1 MQNKRSLGTYHQSKA
16 MKVKKVF
23 YLYCVCVCLRA
34 REMEKE
40 RERKM
45 FRPFMVCT
53 ENFCFQG
60 RRCVFLRSIIAVLMF
75 NSPSKAMFTYFVFVC
90 YAQPI
95 TLKVTLQIQNYILII
110 NRLDYCLSTRYYPKY
125 LLFNNIKIITM
136 QKLENT
142 LIIRHC
148 SR

>member
-40 RERKM
+40 RERCSGLLWYVRK
-45 FRPFMVCT
+45 T
-53 ENFCFQG
+53 FCFQG
-60 RRCVFLRSIIAVLMF
+60 RRCVFLRSIIAVLVF

-95 TLKVTLQIQNYILII
+95 TLKGTLQIQNYILII
-110 NRLDYCLSTRYYPKY
+110 NRLDYCLSTRY
-125 LLFNNIKIITM
+125 LFFNNIKIITM

-148 SR
+148 SP